1 MPMHYTQ
8 RLTLPLGPI
17 FASLYVGLQWNSSQ
31 TFVPVAKT
39 FVLMVV
45 FTFTI
50 ERGPDKE
57 FFPV

>member
-8 RLTLPLGPI
+8 RQTLPLGPI
-17 FASLYVGLQWNSSQ
+17 VASLYVGLQWNSSQ
-31 TFVPVAKT
+31 TFVLVGKI
-39 FVLMVV
+39 FVLMVG

-50 ERGPDKE
+50 ELGPDKE